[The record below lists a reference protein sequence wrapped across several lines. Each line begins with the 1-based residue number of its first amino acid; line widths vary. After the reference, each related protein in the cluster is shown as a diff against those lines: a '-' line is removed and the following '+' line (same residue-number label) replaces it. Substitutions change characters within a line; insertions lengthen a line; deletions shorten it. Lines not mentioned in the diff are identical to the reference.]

1 MGIVFITHED
11 VKSLSSRT
19 QPRLL
24 VGDNPWRI
32 LSPPKEGTNMGFGL
46 QLHGMYQ
53 NQTNT
58 MPDVIDHH
66 GNKQAITPSSNFLDT
81 EMNNSMVDAR
91 TTSGSVCPEPTGKP
105 PSKLT
110 WKDLS
115 PTKQRNLSQNS
126 SSGGSSGDENPTGG
140 VIWGEGSEVNKNQLV
155 TWKQLSPTKLSP
167 PADCEPDSGY
177 SSNEVNLKTKEAS
190 EGSNSFITA
199 SQKPMKTSSGSTSNE
214 SPEDA
219 LEYFYDE
226 DFSVQFEPNLS
237 NPPMDIGDIGRDEMF
252 ILPQMLNGSY
262 LSFESLKSSSD
273 ANPTPFED
281 QCELEF
287 SDNQNSMEIS
297 TSERDMLCSSEMLEL
312 SSDPLFTPTPTS
324 EAPPCHLLN
333 DSLDRA
339 VRNPEVQGSKTS
351 VDALHSDDG
360 QLAMDC
366 HLRKENYCLSFV
378 GSQSKNSNSDVDISV
393 AASQGPE
400 SDDSDGGTN
409 PSSASSAEEAEEVCS
424 NSFHFCRH
432 EDVPSNYSTAL
443 RVMRTEHGAKSRLV
457 GRLSSLPEQPQEIDQ
472 ESTSSGMSECS
483 SQGRITS
490 HSLPRNSCS
499 FQTFSSLKNK
509 VNLSER
515 PKTMVSWKQ
524 IKNMYRKGKQ
534 MPKPTDIN
542 GKSSSMPDLCLHT
555 WQKVAAERKKELES
569 SEEEKGENKRYSAT
583 LVEMYQRMKAMGKAL
598 SPDIHIP
605 GWSPNS
611 SLSSR
616 PGSGHWSVNSDDK
629 GYNNSAKSHEDG
641 FSPICFEKTVW
652 DTSNSHYHTV
662 TAVNLQENAGQRDLY
677 NNSFELRS
685 TCYQTPVNFKRSQAT
700 AISPQSVNIWLG
712 TKNFSAQF
720 PPLTG
725 DCGVQT
731 SFDDE
736 CSMASGL
743 RRNCKPRVPDANYLP
758 RCHCHMMDN
767 NEKKTENFRMPGRFA
782 REVFYSHRSLPDLS
796 FLTLPSPNIQGL
808 RRHSLEKQVFIN
820 PRLHRT
826 SSNNEEKET
835 LQELK
840 KLQRPEAMH
849 ISGPFCSRRPVMFR
863 PIGGSR
869 GADWHSS
876 SSGLS
881 TSSTSS
887 GIDPGY
893 LDYRY
898 GNFGSMSN
906 LPCCAAF
913 LDTRYVYNS
922 AGFETLPRLIRQQEE
937 EPQRKGRILERR
949 YERYQYESHP
959 AHARQKPWKKWSAGS
974 SSTSS
979 GTSVQTET
987 LYSVAEEKT
996 PTSPE
1001 KSMEEDIENG
1011 EEFGKCQGENYY
1023 DNQIFDDKSQ
1033 LEAAVQ
1039 RVRMRNTGLTLAE
1052 TYCPDKRP
1060 LKSCLRKRQRS
1071 LSDPYGQ
1078 SGWADNKS
1086 CTVAARQHRH
1096 SYGCDRDRMAGADGP
1111 EDSREAFDAIA
1122 ASPDEISPSN
1132 CIGSGSAVAI
1142 SPMYGSN
1149 NVSWSE
1155 KDMARSKKS
1164 VSFAREVSFHSPPCS
1179 PQVSPRRQPL
1189 QGRQVPHGGC
1199 NSVPSAGYWMNNMA
1213 AQPAFPVPRGLQSQD
1228 EDLSQ
1233 RTLEEDQRSHEE
1245 DQPSLPQRTME
1256 KKRALEKKSAML
1268 AEVSKAAEAL
1278 VAHFSKSKDPFDK
1291 LRLGSSIE
1299 TPEIGELVLSQ
1310 LCSAVAQVINDGLKP
1325 YESGLHVFG
1334 RVHITVWR
1342 VAEASAEPGPSTRAI
1357 CDIVKELKNRPTLVS
1372 NKHRF
1377 DAFIFALLNSRLLDF
1392 WLGYLRHKDNL
1403 ICHFYKAGA
1412 LLQQL
1417 YISDLENAYEEMLLS
1432 LQPLSVL
1439 PFQLD
1444 LDFVSGN
1451 SCHEPPN
1458 GEFLRLQD
1466 TTTSLPD
1473 LRAGVPIHGSP
1484 KFSLSSVRYE
1494 EPTEENALGHSAAKA
1509 WKWLSNSTASAL
1521 PIAKSVM
1528 ANVAQK
1534 VTPSISKLS
1543 SSMNRAT
1550 LGDPAET
1557 KVTDNL
1563 NMDEVLLQ
1571 VLDTCHDEEDE
1582 SLSSADNSTLQG
1594 SSVKSFTVEDLKSAE
1609 NIEEKEMSNSLPR
1622 VEKDRQKMECKNA
1635 MIDSK
1640 SLEKQKESLLDELF
1654 PDANSMEN
1662 LQQQGRPLTM
1672 SNLAHKFLGI
1682 GTGKRKQAYRKGVT
1696 EYSFDSESE
1705 PVQRRSQNVSSEK
1718 DDSSSRQK
1726 ENSDKASESLV
1737 SEVLDRYAEKSAK
1750 TEVFEKELVQ
1760 SNASNTNSNSA
1771 GHAVSGSSKSSLT
1784 KLETPPNTFDII
1796 KLFDKLLL
1804 PNKPSQTL
1812 ENRPSGMADTT
1823 LERNGPN
1830 KSAFKLFSWKPH
1842 SLISQNS
1849 KSLTHELCKVTESKS
1864 LVNKDQNAQD
1874 EVLKSDEEENSQELE
1889 ETMESSPTMLYNWY
1903 TMEEPRDVYHDSTD
1917 DEHSPHLS
1925 ESVESSLNY
1934 SNPQDQFRMP
1944 DYRH

>member
-1 MGIVFITHED
+1 
-11 VKSLSSRT
+11 
-19 QPRLL
+19 
-24 VGDNPWRI
+24 
-32 LSPPKEGTNMGFGL
+32 MGFGL

-66 GNKQAITPSSNFLDT
+66 DNKQTITSSSNFLDS
-81 EMNNSMVDAR
+81 EMNNSMVDVR
-91 TTSGSVCPEPTGKP
+91 TISGGVCPDSTGKP
-105 PSKLT
+105 ASKLT

-115 PTKQRNLSQNS
+115 PTKLRNLSQNCS
-126 SSGGSSGDENPTGG
+126 SSGGSSGDENPTSG
-140 VIWGEGSEVNKNQLV
+140 VIWSEDSEVNKNQLV

-167 PADCEPDSGY
+167 PTDCQPDSGY

-237 NPPMDIGDIGRDEMF
+237 NPPMDIGDIGHDEMF

-273 ANPTPFED
+273 ANPAPFED

-339 VRNPEVQGSKTS
+339 VKNAELQGSKTS

-366 HLRKENYCLSFV
+366 HLRKENYYLSFV
-378 GSQSKNSNSDVDISV
+378 GSQSKNSSSDVEVSV
-393 AASQGPE
+393 AISQGPE
-400 SDDSDGGTN
+400 SRGPESDDGGTN
-409 PSSASSAEEAEEVCS
+409 PSCGSSAEEVCS

-432 EDVPSNYSTAL
+432 GDAPSNYSTAM
-443 RVMRTEHGAKSRLV
+443 RVMRTEHGPKSRLV
-457 GRLSSLPEQPQEIDQ
+457 SRLSSLPEQAQEIDQ
-472 ESTSSGMSECS
+472 ESTSSGMSECNG
-483 SQGRITS
+483 QGRIIS

-534 MPKPTDIN
+534 LPKPADFN
-542 GKSSSMPDLCLHT
+542 GKSSSMPDLCLRT
-555 WQKVAAERKKELES
+555 WQKVAADRKKELES

-616 PGSGHWSVNSDDK
+616 PGSGHWSVNSDEK
-629 GYNNSAKSHEDG
+629 GYNSTKSHEDG
-641 FSPICFEKTVW
+641 YSPICFEKTVW

-662 TAVNLQENAGQRDLY
+662 TAVNIQENARQRDVY
-677 NNSFELRS
+677 NNSFELK
-685 TCYQTPVNFKRSQAT
+685 YQPPATYKRSQAT
-700 AISPQSVNIWLG
+700 VVSPQSINVWLG

-720 PPLTG
+720 PPLTR

-743 RRNCKPRVPDANYLP
+743 RRNCKLRVPDANYLP
-758 RCHCHMMDN
+758 KCQCHMMEN
-767 NEKKTENFRMPGRFA
+767 NEKKTGENFRMPGKFA

-796 FLTLPSPNIQGL
+796 FLTVPVPNFQGL
-808 RRHSLEKQVFIN
+808 QRHSMEKPGFIN
-820 PRLHRT
+820 SRLHRT
-826 SSNNEEKET
+826 SSNEEKES

-849 ISGPFCSRRPVMFR
+849 MSGPFCSRRPVMFR
-863 PIGGSR
+863 PTGGSR

-898 GNFGSMSN
+898 GSFGSISH

-913 LDTRYVYNS
+913 LDTRYLYNS
-922 AGFETLPRLIRQQEE
+922 AGFETLPRLIRQHEE
-937 EPQRKGRILERR
+937 DPQRKGRVLERR

-1001 KSMEEDIENG
+1001 KSMEENMEKK
-1011 EEFGKCQGENYY
+1011 EEFEKVQDENY
-1023 DNQIFDDKSQ
+1023 NNNHMFDDKSQ

-1052 TYCPDKRP
+1052 TYRPDKRP

-1078 SGWADNKS
+1078 SGWTDNKS
-1086 CTVAARQHRH
+1086 RIAAARQHRH

-1111 EDSREAFDAIA
+1111 EDNREAFDAIA
-1122 ASPDEISPSN
+1122 ASPDDMSPSD
-1132 CIGSGSAVAI
+1132 GSGSAVANSAI
-1142 SPMYGSN
+1142 CASN
-1149 NVSWSE
+1149 NASWSE

-1179 PQVSPRRQPL
+1179 PQVSPRRQSL

-1199 NSVPSAGYWMNNMA
+1199 NGVPSPAYWTNNMT
-1213 AQPAFPVPRGLQSQD
+1213 AQPAFPVPRSLQSQNAD
-1228 EDLSQ
+1228 FVQ
-1233 RTLEEDQRSHEE
+1233 KTLEATESSQADQ
-1245 DQPSLPQRTME
+1245 QSLPQRAMQR
-1256 KKRALEKKSAML
+1256 KSPLEKKTAML

-1310 LCSAVAQVINDGLKP
+1310 LCPAVAQVINDGLKP

-1342 VAEASAEPGPSTRAI
+1342 VAEASTEPGPSTRAI

-1403 ICHFYKAGA
+1403 ICHFYNAGA
-1412 LLQQL
+1412 ILQQL
-1417 YISDLENAYEEMLLS
+1417 YINDLEDAYEEMLLS

-1458 GEFLRLQD
+1458 GEFPRLQD

-1473 LRAGVPIHGSP
+1473 LRAGAPIHGSP
-1484 KFSLSSVRYE
+1484 KFSLSAVRYE
-1494 EPTEENALGHSAAKA
+1494 EPNEENALGHSAVKA

-1534 VTPSISKLS
+1534 VSPSISRLS
-1543 SSMNRAT
+1543 SSMSRAT
-1550 LGDPAET
+1550 VGDLT
-1557 KVTDNL
+1557 KTKLTDNHE
-1563 NMDEVLLQ
+1563 NMNNVILPVFD
-1571 VLDTCHDEEDE
+1571 DCHDDKTDE
-1582 SLSSADNSTLQG
+1582 SVSSADNSTLQG
-1594 SSVKSFTVEDLKSAE
+1594 SSVKSFTVEEDK
-1609 NIEEKEMSNSLPR
+1609 K
-1622 VEKDRQKMECKNA
+1622 
-1635 MIDSK
+1635 K
-1640 SLEKQKESLLDELF
+1640 SLETSEERKEVAKSLIRVNTNKQESKKTLANSKGSDKQKESLIDELF
-1654 PDANSMEN
+1654 PDENGVEN
-1662 LQQQGRPLTM
+1662 LQLEERPLTV

-1696 EYSFDSESE
+1696 EYSFDNESE
-1705 PVQRRSQNVSSEK
+1705 PIERRLQSATSDR
-1718 DDSSSRQK
+1718 DDNSSSRQK
-1726 ENSDKASESLV
+1726 DISTKTSESLV
-1737 SEVLDRYAEKSAK
+1737 NEVLDRYCEKSLK
-1750 TEVFEKELVQ
+1750 SESSETELVQ
-1760 SNASNTNSNSA
+1760 SNTSNSINN
-1771 GHAVSGSSKSSLT
+1771 SSADQTTANENSRCSLT
-1784 KLETPPNTFDII
+1784 KLESPPNTFDII

-1804 PNKPSQTL
+1804 PNKPTQ
-1812 ENRPSGMADTT
+1812 PSEKRHMTDGH
-1823 LERNGPN
+1823 N
-1830 KSAFKLFSWKPH
+1830 KSAFSLFPWKTH
-1842 SLISQNS
+1842 GIVLQDS
-1849 KSLTHELCKVTESKS
+1849 KSLTSELSEASALKPIE
-1864 LVNKDQNAQD
+1864 NKDQLLQNN
-1874 EVLKSDEEENSQELE
+1874 EVLTSGEVETSLEATEERA
-1889 ETMESSPTMLYNWY
+1889 ESSPTMLYNWY

-1917 DEHSPHLS
+1917 EEHSPHLS
-1925 ESVESSLNY
+1925 ESVESSLNC
-1934 SNPQDQFRMP
+1934 SDSHDQFRMP

>member
-1 MGIVFITHED
+1 
-11 VKSLSSRT
+11 
-19 QPRLL
+19 
-24 VGDNPWRI
+24 
-32 LSPPKEGTNMGFGL
+32 
-46 QLHGMYQ
+46 
-53 NQTNT
+53 
-58 MPDVIDHH
+58 
-66 GNKQAITPSSNFLDT
+66 
-81 EMNNSMVDAR
+81 
-91 TTSGSVCPEPTGKP
+91 
-105 PSKLT
+105 
-110 WKDLS
+110 
-115 PTKQRNLSQNS
+115 
-126 SSGGSSGDENPTGG
+126 
-140 VIWGEGSEVNKNQLV
+140 
-155 TWKQLSPTKLSP
+155 
-167 PADCEPDSGY
+167 
-177 SSNEVNLKTKEAS
+177 
-190 EGSNSFITA
+190 
-199 SQKPMKTSSGSTSNE
+199 
-214 SPEDA
+214 
-219 LEYFYDE
+219 
-226 DFSVQFEPNLS
+226 
-237 NPPMDIGDIGRDEMF
+237 
-252 ILPQMLNGSY
+252 
-262 LSFESLKSSSD
+262 
-273 ANPTPFED
+273 
-281 QCELEF
+281 
-287 SDNQNSMEIS
+287 
-297 TSERDMLCSSEMLEL
+297 
-312 SSDPLFTPTPTS
+312 
-324 EAPPCHLLN
+324 
-333 DSLDRA
+333 
-339 VRNPEVQGSKTS
+339 
-351 VDALHSDDG
+351 
-360 QLAMDC
+360 
-366 HLRKENYCLSFV
+366 
-378 GSQSKNSNSDVDISV
+378 
-393 AASQGPE
+393 
-400 SDDSDGGTN
+400 
-409 PSSASSAEEAEEVCS
+409 
-424 NSFHFCRH
+424 
-432 EDVPSNYSTAL
+432 
-443 RVMRTEHGAKSRLV
+443 
-457 GRLSSLPEQPQEIDQ
+457 
-472 ESTSSGMSECS
+472 
-483 SQGRITS
+483 
-490 HSLPRNSCS
+490 
-499 FQTFSSLKNK
+499 
-509 VNLSER
+509 
-515 PKTMVSWKQ
+515 
-524 IKNMYRKGKQ
+524 
-534 MPKPTDIN
+534 
-542 GKSSSMPDLCLHT
+542 
-555 WQKVAAERKKELES
+555 
-569 SEEEKGENKRYSAT
+569 
-583 LVEMYQRMKAMGKAL
+583 
-598 SPDIHIP
+598 
-605 GWSPNS
+605 
-611 SLSSR
+611 
-616 PGSGHWSVNSDDK
+616 
-629 GYNNSAKSHEDG
+629 
-641 FSPICFEKTVW
+641 
-652 DTSNSHYHTV
+652 
-662 TAVNLQENAGQRDLY
+662 
-677 NNSFELRS
+677 
-685 TCYQTPVNFKRSQAT
+685 
-700 AISPQSVNIWLG
+700 
-712 TKNFSAQF
+712 
-720 PPLTG
+720 
-725 DCGVQT
+725 
-731 SFDDE
+731 
-736 CSMASGL
+736 
-743 RRNCKPRVPDANYLP
+743 
-758 RCHCHMMDN
+758 
-767 NEKKTENFRMPGRFA
+767 
-782 REVFYSHRSLPDLS
+782 
-796 FLTLPSPNIQGL
+796 
-808 RRHSLEKQVFIN
+808 
-820 PRLHRT
+820 
-826 SSNNEEKET
+826 
-835 LQELK
+835 
-840 KLQRPEAMH
+840 
-849 ISGPFCSRRPVMFR
+849 
-863 PIGGSR
+863 
-869 GADWHSS
+869 
-876 SSGLS
+876 
-881 TSSTSS
+881 
-887 GIDPGY
+887 
-893 LDYRY
+893 
-898 GNFGSMSN
+898 
-906 LPCCAAF
+906 
-913 LDTRYVYNS
+913 
-922 AGFETLPRLIRQQEE
+922 
-937 EPQRKGRILERR
+937 
-949 YERYQYESHP
+949 
-959 AHARQKPWKKWSAGS
+959 
-974 SSTSS
+974 
-979 GTSVQTET
+979 
-987 LYSVAEEKT
+987 
-996 PTSPE
+996 
-1001 KSMEEDIENG
+1001 
-1011 EEFGKCQGENYY
+1011 
-1023 DNQIFDDKSQ
+1023 
-1033 LEAAVQ
+1033 
-1039 RVRMRNTGLTLAE
+1039 
-1052 TYCPDKRP
+1052 
-1060 LKSCLRKRQRS
+1060 
-1071 LSDPYGQ
+1071 
-1078 SGWADNKS
+1078 
-1086 CTVAARQHRH
+1086 
-1096 SYGCDRDRMAGADGP
+1096 
-1111 EDSREAFDAIA
+1111 
-1122 ASPDEISPSN
+1122 
-1132 CIGSGSAVAI
+1132 
-1142 SPMYGSN
+1142 
-1149 NVSWSE
+1149 
-1155 KDMARSKKS
+1155 
-1164 VSFAREVSFHSPPCS
+1164 
-1179 PQVSPRRQPL
+1179 
-1189 QGRQVPHGGC
+1189 
-1199 NSVPSAGYWMNNMA
+1199 
-1213 AQPAFPVPRGLQSQD
+1213 
-1228 EDLSQ
+1228 
-1233 RTLEEDQRSHEE
+1233 
-1245 DQPSLPQRTME
+1245 
-1256 KKRALEKKSAML
+1256 ML